1 MIPLMENQP
10 RDIQLTKLTERAK
23 ELRCLYRVMEILS
36 NDKAELHAAF
46 MALLEALPPG
56 WQHPTVCESRII
68 YEGREYATVDFRETP
83 WMQEAELIIDNHMAG
98 MIQVAYI
105 QNVFETE
112 KPFLPEEQKLL
123 NSIAENLS
131 KFIFFRRLRKTL
143 EEVQSYEISGQAE
156 EQSLLAYESDEHWK
170 WRFHVSEKIAASIDM
185 ERFGVEA
192 IYIIGSTKTGK
203 AGPASDIDLMIHFR
217 GSEEQRKALEAWME
231 GWGMGLA
238 ELNFIKTGY
247 ATRGSLI
254 DFHLITDEDIR
265 NRTSYASMIGATEN
279 SAKLLRSR

>member
-1 MIPLMENQP
+1 MENQP

-105 QNVFETE
+105 QKVFETE

-143 EEVQSYEISGQAE
+143 EEVQAYEISDQAE

-170 WRFHVSEKIAASIDM
+170 WRYHVSEKIAASIDM

>member
-1 MIPLMENQP
+1 MESQP

-68 YEGREYATVDFRETP
+68 FEGREYATVDFRETP

-105 QNVFETE
+105 QKVFETE

-170 WRFHVSEKIAASIDM
+170 WRYHVSEKIAASIDM

>member
-1 MIPLMENQP
+1 MESQP

-68 YEGREYATVDFRETP
+68 FEGREYATVDFRETP

-105 QNVFETE
+105 QKVFETE

-170 WRFHVSEKIAASIDM
+170 WRFHVSEKIAAIIDM

>member
-1 MIPLMENQP
+1 MENQP

-170 WRFHVSEKIAASIDM
+170 WRYHVSEKIAASIDM

>member
-1 MIPLMENQP
+1 MESQP

-68 YEGREYATVDFRETP
+68 FEGREYATVDFRETP

-105 QNVFETE
+105 QKVFETE